1 MPDKTLP
8 KSVRT
13 KALKAIAA
21 IHAWNAAVHQARSRE
36 ALDDCIGSYEY
47 DLMTGAV
54 DFDIGMARGQSL
66 HILNLMEEAA
76 RAKGMSPQAF
86 YAAVGTDRPEVAKEG
101 RRVCEWRVG
110 VR

>member
-1 MPDKTLP
+1 MPDKMLP

-21 IHAWNAAVHQARSRE
+21 IHAWNAAVYHARQRE
-36 ALDDCIGSYEY
+36 ALDDCIGHYEY
-47 DLMTGAV
+47 DLMTGRT
-54 DFDIGMARGQSL
+54 DGDLGMARGQSL
-66 HILNLMEEAA
+66 HVLNLMEEAA

-86 YAAVGTDRPEVAKEG
+86 YGAVGTERPTVVTEG
-101 RRVCEWRVG
+101 PRVHEWRVG